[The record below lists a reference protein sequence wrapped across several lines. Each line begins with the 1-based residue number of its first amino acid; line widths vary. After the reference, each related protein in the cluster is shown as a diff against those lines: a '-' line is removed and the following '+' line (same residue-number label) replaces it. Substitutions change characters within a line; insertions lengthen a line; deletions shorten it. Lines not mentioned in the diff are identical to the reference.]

1 MKKIV
6 GLLVLGAAVVGLGK
20 AVSAI
25 RQGGLMAKMDAF
37 MESCPPV
44 RALRKLEEQNVEVI
58 DLLREQNALLWRHSA
73 GEQPAASAVAK
84 SA

>member
-6 GLLVLGAAVVGLGK
+6 GLLALGVAIIGIGK

-25 RQGGLMAKMDAF
+25 WQGGLMAKMEAL
-37 MESCPPV
+37 MESCPPIQ
-44 RALRKLEEQNVEVI
+44 ALRKLEEQNTEVI

-73 GEQPAASAVAK
+73 GEEPVAPHVAK

>member
-6 GLLVLGAAVVGLGK
+6 GLLVLGVAIIGIGK
-20 AVSAI
+20 AVSVI
-25 RQGGLMAKMDAF
+25 WQGGLMAKMEAL
-37 MESCPPV
+37 MESCPPIQ
-44 RALRKLEEQNVEVI
+44 ALRKLEEQNTEVI

-73 GEQPAASAVAK
+73 GEEPATPAVAK

>member
-6 GLLVLGAAVVGLGK
+6 GFLVLGVAIAAIGK

-25 RQGGLMAKMDAF
+25 QQGSLMARMEAL
-37 MESCPPV
+37 MESCPPIQ
-44 RALRKLEEQNVEVI
+44 AMRKLEDQNEEVI
-58 DLLREQNALLWRHSA
+58 ELLREQNALLWRHSA
-73 GEQPAASAVAK
+73 AEEPVAPPVAK